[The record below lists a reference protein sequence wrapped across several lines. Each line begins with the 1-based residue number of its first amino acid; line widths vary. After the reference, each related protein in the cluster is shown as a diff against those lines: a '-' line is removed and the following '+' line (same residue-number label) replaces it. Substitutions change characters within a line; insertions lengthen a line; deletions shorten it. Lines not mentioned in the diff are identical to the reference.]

1 MTKMNKDKLL
11 KNLLSNLEQLNFS
24 RIKDLDFV
32 RKDKQ
37 LRYFDDKEISIMII
51 EYFLEQNKA
60 NIQKQ
65 STKVKK
71 INRTTLKIHSLLS
84 HQLHKDL
91 KHKDFFKKVFM
102 FLSLEK
108 NFPTILDYFFSMSS
122 NMWSVAGDTSTD
134 INYYSKRVILCTV
147 YSKIFIK
154 LITVHNYDA
163 SMIEED
169 IHNELN
175 KVKKFNELKSK
186 ILSPDI
192 LSVFKKFSP
201 SSNKKEGRGF

>member
-11 KNLLSNLEQLNFS
+11 HNLLSNVDQLNFS
-24 RIKDLDFV
+24 RIKDFDFIS
-32 RKDKQ
+32 KDKQ
-37 LRYFDDKEISIMII
+37 FRYFDDKEISNTII
-51 EYFLEQNKA
+51 EYYLEKNKA
-60 NIQKQ
+60 DIQKQ
-65 STKVKK
+65 SAKVKK
-71 INRTTLKIHSLLS
+71 INRITLKIHSLLS
-84 HQLHKDL
+84 YQLHKDL
-91 KHKDFFKKVFM
+91 KHKDFLKKVFM

-108 NFPTILDYFFSMSS
+108 NFPTMLDYFFSMSS
-122 NMWSVAGDTSTD
+122 NMWNVAGDTSTD

-154 LITVHNYDA
+154 LITSQSYTA

-169 IHNELN
+169 INNELN

-192 LSVFKKFSP
+192 LSIFKKFNP
-201 SSNKKEGRGF
+201 TNNKKEGRGF

>member
-1 MTKMNKDKLL
+1 MAKMNKDKLL
-11 KNLLSNLEQLNFS
+11 KNLLSNVEQLNFS

-60 NIQKQ
+60 SIQKQ

-84 HQLHKDL
+84 HQLHQDL

-154 LITVHNYDA
+154 LITVHNYDV

>member
-1 MTKMNKDKLL
+1 MNKDKLL
-11 KNLLSNLEQLNFS
+11 KNLLSNVEQLNFS

-51 EYFLEQNKA
+51 EYFLEQNKVS
-60 NIQKQ
+60 IQKQ

-84 HQLHKDL
+84 HQLHQDL

>member
-11 KNLLSNLEQLNFS
+11 KNLLSNVEQLNFS

-37 LRYFDDKEISIMII
+37 FRYFDDKEISIMII

-60 NIQKQ
+60 SIQKQ

>member
-1 MTKMNKDKLL
+1 MNKDKLL
-11 KNLLSNLEQLNFS
+11 KNLLSNVEQLNFS

-60 NIQKQ
+60 SIQKQ
-65 STKVKK
+65 SAKVKK

-84 HQLHKDL
+84 HQLHQDL

-201 SSNKKEGRGF
+201 PSNKKEGRGF

>member
-1 MTKMNKDKLL
+1 MNKDKLL
-11 KNLLSNLEQLNFS
+11 KNLLSNVEQLNFS

-60 NIQKQ
+60 SIQKQ
-65 STKVKK
+65 SAKVKK

-84 HQLHKDL
+84 HQLHQDL

>member
-1 MTKMNKDKLL
+1 MNKDKLL
-11 KNLLSNLEQLNFS
+11 KNLLSNVEQLNFS

-60 NIQKQ
+60 SIQKQ

-84 HQLHKDL
+84 HQLHQDL

-175 KVKKFNELKSK
+175 KVKKFNELISK

>member
-1 MTKMNKDKLL
+1 MNKDKLL
-11 KNLLSNLEQLNFS
+11 KNLLSNVEQLNFS

-60 NIQKQ
+60 SIQKQ

-71 INRTTLKIHSLLS
+71 INRTTLKIHCLLS

>member
-1 MTKMNKDKLL
+1 MNKDKLL
-11 KNLLSNLEQLNFS
+11 KNLLSNVEQLNFS

-51 EYFLEQNKA
+51 EYFLEQNKVS
-60 NIQKQ
+60 IQKQ

-91 KHKDFFKKVFM
+91 RHKDFFKKVFM

>member
-11 KNLLSNLEQLNFS
+11 KNLLSNVEQLNFS

-51 EYFLEQNKA
+51 EYFLEQNKVI
-60 NIQKQ
+60 IQKQ

>member
-11 KNLLSNLEQLNFS
+11 KNLLSNVEQLNFS

-51 EYFLEQNKA
+51 EYFLEQNKVS
-60 NIQKQ
+60 IQKQ

-84 HQLHKDL
+84 HQLHQDL

>member
-11 KNLLSNLEQLNFS
+11 KNLLSNVEQLNFS

-60 NIQKQ
+60 SIQKQ
-65 STKVKK
+65 SIKVKK

-84 HQLHKDL
+84 HQLHQDL

>member
-1 MTKMNKDKLL
+1 MNKDKLL
-11 KNLLSNLEQLNFS
+11 KNLLSNVEQLNFS

-51 EYFLEQNKA
+51 EYFLEQNKVS
-60 NIQKQ
+60 IQKQ

-84 HQLHKDL
+84 HQLHQDL

-122 NMWSVAGDTSTD
+122 NMWSVAGDASTD

-154 LITVHNYDA
+154 LITVHNYVA

>member
-11 KNLLSNLEQLNFS
+11 KNLLSNVEQLNFS

-51 EYFLEQNKA
+51 EYFLEQNKVS
-60 NIQKQ
+60 IQKQ

-84 HQLHKDL
+84 HQLHQDL
-91 KHKDFFKKVFM
+91 KHKDFVKKVFM

>member
-11 KNLLSNLEQLNFS
+11 KNLLSNVEQLNFS

-51 EYFLEQNKA
+51 EYFLEQNKVS
-60 NIQKQ
+60 IQKQ

>member
-11 KNLLSNLEQLNFS
+11 KNLLSNVEQLNFS

-51 EYFLEQNKA
+51 EYFLEQNKVS
-60 NIQKQ
+60 IQKQ

-84 HQLHKDL
+84 DQLHQDL

-154 LITVHNYDA
+154 LITVHNYDS
-163 SMIEED
+163 SMIEKD

>member
-1 MTKMNKDKLL
+1 MNKDKLL
-11 KNLLSNLEQLNFS
+11 KNLLSNVEQLNFS

-60 NIQKQ
+60 SIQKQ

-84 HQLHKDL
+84 DQLHQDL

-154 LITVHNYDA
+154 LITVHNYDV

>member
-11 KNLLSNLEQLNFS
+11 KNLLSNVEQLNFS

-60 NIQKQ
+60 SIQKQ
-65 STKVKK
+65 SAKVKK

-84 HQLHKDL
+84 HQLHQDL

>member
-11 KNLLSNLEQLNFS
+11 KNLLSNVEQLNFS

-60 NIQKQ
+60 SIQKQ
-65 STKVKK
+65 SIKVKK
-71 INRTTLKIHSLLS
+71 INRITLKIHSLLS

>member
-11 KNLLSNLEQLNFS
+11 HYLLSNVDQLNFS
-24 RIKDLDFV
+24 RIKDFDFIS
-32 RKDKQ
+32 KDKKF
-37 LRYFDDKEISIMII
+37 RYFDDKEISNTII
-51 EYFLEQNKA
+51 EYYLEKNKA
-60 NIQKQ
+60 DIQKQ
-65 STKVKK
+65 SAKVKK
-71 INRTTLKIHSLLS
+71 INRITLKIYSLLS
-84 HQLHKDL
+84 YQLHKDL
-91 KHKDFFKKVFM
+91 KHKDFLKKVFM

-108 NFPTILDYFFSMSS
+108 NFPTMLDYFFSISS
-122 NMWSVAGDTSTD
+122 NMWNVAGDTSTD

-154 LITVHNYDA
+154 LITSQSYTV

-169 IHNELN
+169 INNELN

-192 LSVFKKFSP
+192 LSIFKKFNP
-201 SSNKKEGRGF
+201 TNNKKEGRGF

>member
-1 MTKMNKDKLL
+1 MNKDKLL
-11 KNLLSNLEQLNFS
+11 KNLLSNVEQLNFS

-60 NIQKQ
+60 SIQKQ
-65 STKVKK
+65 SIKVKK

-84 HQLHKDL
+84 HQLHQDL

>member
-1 MTKMNKDKLL
+1 MNKDKLL
-11 KNLLSNLEQLNFS
+11 KNLLSNVEQLNFS

-51 EYFLEQNKA
+51 EYFLEQNKVS
-60 NIQKQ
+60 IQKQ
-65 STKVKK
+65 STRVKK
-71 INRTTLKIHSLLS
+71 INRKTLKIYSLLS

-163 SMIEED
+163 SIMEED

>member
-1 MTKMNKDKLL
+1 MNKDKLL
-11 KNLLSNLEQLNFS
+11 KNLLSNVEQLNFS

-60 NIQKQ
+60 SIQKQ
-65 STKVKK
+65 SIKVKK

>member
-11 KNLLSNLEQLNFS
+11 KNLLSNVEQLNFS

-60 NIQKQ
+60 SIQKQ

-169 IHNELN
+169 IPNELN

>member
-1 MTKMNKDKLL
+1 MNKDKLL
-11 KNLLSNLEQLNFS
+11 KNLLSNVEQLNFS

-37 LRYFDDKEISIMII
+37 LRYFDDKEISTMII

-60 NIQKQ
+60 SIQKQ

-84 HQLHKDL
+84 HQLHQDL

>member
-1 MTKMNKDKLL
+1 MNKDKLL
-11 KNLLSNLEQLNFS
+11 KNLLSNVEQLNFS

-60 NIQKQ
+60 SIQKQ

-91 KHKDFFKKVFM
+91 KHKDFLKKVFM

-154 LITVHNYDA
+154 LITVHNYDS
-163 SMIEED
+163 SMIEKD

>member
-1 MTKMNKDKLL
+1 MNKDKLL
-11 KNLLSNLEQLNFS
+11 KNLLSNVEQLNFS

-60 NIQKQ
+60 SIQKQ

-84 HQLHKDL
+84 DQLHQDL

>member
-1 MTKMNKDKLL
+1 MNKDKLL
-11 KNLLSNLEQLNFS
+11 KNLLSNVEQLNFS

-37 LRYFDDKEISIMII
+37 LRYFDDKEISIMVI

-60 NIQKQ
+60 SIQKQ
-65 STKVKK
+65 SAKVKK

-84 HQLHKDL
+84 HQLHQDL

>member
-1 MTKMNKDKLL
+1 MNKDKLL
-11 KNLLSNLEQLNFS
+11 KNLLSNVEQLNFS

-60 NIQKQ
+60 SIQKQ

-84 HQLHKDL
+84 HQLHQDL

-163 SMIEED
+163 LMIEED

>member
-11 KNLLSNLEQLNFS
+11 KNLLSNVEQLNFS

-60 NIQKQ
+60 SIQKQ

-91 KHKDFFKKVFM
+91 KHKDFLKKVFM

-154 LITVHNYDA
+154 LITVHNYDL

>member
-1 MTKMNKDKLL
+1 MNKDKLL
-11 KNLLSNLEQLNFS
+11 KNLLSNVEQLNFS
-24 RIKDLDFV
+24 RIKDLEFV

-60 NIQKQ
+60 SIQKQ
-65 STKVKK
+65 SAKVKK

-163 SMIEED
+163 SIMEED

>member
-11 KNLLSNLEQLNFS
+11 KNLLSNVEQLNFS

-60 NIQKQ
+60 SIKKQ

-84 HQLHKDL
+84 HQLHQDL

>member
-11 KNLLSNLEQLNFS
+11 KNLLSNVEQLNFS

-37 LRYFDDKEISIMII
+37 LRYFDDKETSIMII
-51 EYFLEQNKA
+51 EYFLEQNKVS
-60 NIQKQ
+60 IQKQ

-84 HQLHKDL
+84 YQLHQDL
-91 KHKDFFKKVFM
+91 KHKDFIKKVFM

-154 LITVHNYDA
+154 LITAHNYDA

-175 KVKKFNELKSK
+175 RVKKFNELKSK

>member
-1 MTKMNKDKLL
+1 MNKDKLL
-11 KNLLSNLEQLNFS
+11 KNLLSNVEQLNFS

-60 NIQKQ
+60 SIQKQ
-65 STKVKK
+65 SAKVKK

-122 NMWSVAGDTSTD
+122 NMWSIAGDTSTD
-134 INYYSKRVILCTV
+134 INYYSKRVILCKV

>member
-1 MTKMNKDKLL
+1 MNKDKLL
-11 KNLLSNLEQLNFS
+11 KNLLSNVEQLNFS

-51 EYFLEQNKA
+51 EYFLEQNKVS
-60 NIQKQ
+60 IQKQ

-169 IHNELN
+169 IHNKLN

>member
-11 KNLLSNLEQLNFS
+11 KNLLSNVEQLNFS

-60 NIQKQ
+60 SIQKQ

-84 HQLHKDL
+84 HQLHQDL

-154 LITVHNYDA
+154 LITVHNYES

-169 IHNELN
+169 IHSELN

>member
-1 MTKMNKDKLL
+1 MNKDKLL
-11 KNLLSNLEQLNFS
+11 KNLLSNVEQLNFS

-51 EYFLEQNKA
+51 EYFLEQNKVS
-60 NIQKQ
+60 IQKQ

>member
-1 MTKMNKDKLL
+1 
-11 KNLLSNLEQLNFS
+11 
-24 RIKDLDFV
+24 
-32 RKDKQ
+32 
-37 LRYFDDKEISIMII
+37 MII

-60 NIQKQ
+60 SIQKQ

-84 HQLHKDL
+84 YQLHQDL

-122 NMWSVAGDTSTD
+122 NMWGVAGDTSTD

-154 LITVHNYDA
+154 LITANNYDA
-163 SMIEED
+163 LMIEED

>member
-11 KNLLSNLEQLNFS
+11 KNLLSNVEQLNFS

-60 NIQKQ
+60 SVQKQ

>member
-11 KNLLSNLEQLNFS
+11 KNLLSNVEQLNFS

-60 NIQKQ
+60 SIQKQ
-65 STKVKK
+65 SAKVKK